1 VFSLVKQ
8 SNQYSIM
15 LFCKKQK
22 VIDIVLII
30 AGSYQQRHKNDRHCE
45 GGMTEAIC
53 YISYRLL
60 RFTRNDEQIIRAHM
74 SCS

>member
-1 VFSLVKQ
+1 
-8 SNQYSIM
+8 M

-30 AGSYQQRHKNDRHCE
+30 AGSYQQRHKSDRHCE
-45 GGMTEAIC
+45 GGTTEAIC

-60 RFTRNDEQIIRAHM
+60 RYARNDVSDRGLKNHGKAD
-74 SCS
+74 